1 MMFSNVDVKCR
12 IKTPA
17 IHFQDQKYRNGN
29 VQSLAVCRRRFGH
42 LMLSVGVNVCMC
54 GWEGE
59 KVGQW
64 GQGKKVKNGT
74 VDS

>member
-12 IKTPA
+12 INIPA

-42 LMLSVGVNVCMC
+42 LMLSVVVNVRMC
-54 GWEGE
+54 GWER
-59 KVGQW
+59 
-64 GQGKKVKNGT
+64 KKVRQ
-74 VDS
+74 